1 MVPRVLADTWNVT
14 WRELK
19 HFARSRAAMFS
30 TLIQPVIWLT
40 FMGNAFNFSNVN
52 LGGIY
57 LPPNINLNQLF
68 FGASS
73 YLDFFIAGVIVM
85 TALFGGIFGGF
96 SIVWD
101 RRLGYLNKMLAAP
114 ISRTS
119 IGTGKIVSAS
129 IRAGFQAT
137 IIGLIAVALLGVK
150 VTTGPIGFAVAIL
163 IAMLLC
169 LAFAGLS
176 MAIGASVKSM
186 EAMMPIL
193 NLLTMPLLFMSSAMF
208 PTSMM
213 PDWMLTLTKFNPVTY
228 AVNPIRALF
237 VSDWPTFIGLLPD
250 LIVVGVFSIALI
262 TLATVLF
269 RRSVA

>member
-1 MVPRVLADTWNVT
+1 MVTKVLADTWYVA

-19 HFARSRAAMFS
+19 HFTRSRAAMFS
-30 TLIQPVIWLT
+30 VLIQPVIWLT
-40 FMGNAFNFSNVN
+40 FMGNAFNFSSVSF
-52 LGGIY
+52 GGFS
-57 LPPNINLNQLF
+57 LPPGFNLNQLIF
-68 FGASS
+68 QTSS
-73 YLDFFIAGVIVM
+73 YLNFFIAGVIVM
-85 TALFGGIFGGF
+85 TTLFGGIFGGF

-119 IGTGKIVSAS
+119 IGTGKIIAAS
-129 IRAGFQAT
+129 LRAGFQAA
-137 IIGLIAVALLGVK
+137 IIGLIAVFMLGVT
-150 VTTGPIGFAVAIL
+150 VATGPIGFVVAIL

-176 MAIGASVKSM
+176 MAIGASVKNM

-193 NLLTMPLLFMSSAMF
+193 NLLTLPLLFMSSAMF

-213 PDWMLTLTKFNPVTY
+213 PSWMVTLTKFNPVTY
-228 AVNPIRALF
+228 AVDPIRALF
-237 VSDWPTFIGLLPD
+237 ISDWSTFFGLLPD
-250 LIVVGVFSIALI
+250 LAVVGVFAIALI
-262 TLATVLF
+262 TLATILF